1 MNIQEQVKVL
11 VDKNSTEE
19 EIYLDLLQK
28 GFKVSEIELALRLAN
43 RNELDI
49 QSRGITLLA
58 LFGAISIGLA
68 AISFIASNWNAF
80 GDFGKIV
87 VISVGLLLAY
97 IGAIYTKLNGL
108 TRVYTGLLLLA
119 QLIFGAGVF
128 LIGEIVSI
136 QIAAQISILIWAI
149 GVVWASYLLQ
159 SIILRW
165 FVLVLGIAS
174 IFGIPEF
181 FYTYDWY
188 RRDYVIYAILALV
201 LALELFYYV
210 FHKFKDIDYSQY
222 LYD

>member
-1 MNIQEQVKVL
+1 MTIQEQVKVL
-11 VDKNSTEE
+11 VDQNSTEE

-80 GDFGKIV
+80 GDFGKIG
-87 VISVGLLLAY
+87 VISGGLLLAY
-97 IGAIYTKLNGL
+97 SGAIYTKLNGL

-149 GVVWASYLLQ
+149 GVVWANYLLQ

-188 RRDYVIYAILALV
+188 RRDYGIYAILALV
-201 LALELFYYV
+201 LALELFYYI
-210 FHKFKDIDYSQY
+210 FLKFKDIDYSQY

>member
-1 MNIQEQVKVL
+1 MTIQEQVKVL
-11 VDKNSTEE
+11 VDQNSTEE

-80 GDFGKIV
+80 GDFGKIG
-87 VISVGLLLAY
+87 VISGGLLLAY
-97 IGAIYTKLNGL
+97 SGAIYTKLNRL

-136 QIAAQISILIWAI
+136 QIAAQISILI
-149 GVVWASYLLQ
+149 L
-159 SIILRW
+159 
-165 FVLVLGIAS
+165 
-174 IFGIPEF
+174 
-181 FYTYDWY
+181 
-188 RRDYVIYAILALV
+188 
-201 LALELFYYV
+201 
-210 FHKFKDIDYSQY
+210 
-222 LYD
+222 